1 MKKPAV
7 GGRAGRAAQAGR
19 KPVKQKGSKAGKL
32 LLAALTCCNLA
43 LSVALHLLRR
53 QEILR
58 AVEEDGRVKLLL
70 TSEKRNQTEGK
81 P

>member
-1 MKKPAV
+1 MKKPAA

-19 KPVKQKGSKAGKL
+19 KPVKRKGGKAGKL
-32 LLAALTCCNLA
+32 LLAALTCCNLI

-58 AVEEDGRVKLLL
+58 AVEENGEVKLLL
-70 TSEKRNQTEGK
+70 TSKKTGEHN
-81 P
+81 